1 MAELYPAIGEE
12 ATAAV
17 TTPPDV
23 AASLTGIL
31 HEMLENS
38 VLQSPKQAEEAYFK
52 QKLLQL
58 VPDEVR
64 ILAALSDG
72 SPHAVISVGSGPPDA
87 VKDVVLKY
95 ASTSAR
101 TPACV
106 GWKGRPTT
114 SVT

>member
-38 VLQSPKQAEEAYFK
+38 VLQSPNRRRKRISNRSCCNWYRTRS
-52 QKLLQL
+52 
-58 VPDEVR
+58 VSWPRSPTEVR
-64 ILAALSDG
+64 M
-72 SPHAVISVGSGPPDA
+72 P
-87 VKDVVLKY
+87 
-95 ASTSAR
+95 
-101 TPACV
+101 
-106 GWKGRPTT
+106 
-114 SVT
+114 